1 MCFKYAKKI
10 EMKFNC
16 NLTEIIKTGVFL
28 IPYTTMLIFGALPL
42 FFLEL
47 SVGQFTKSG
56 PITIWNKIC
65 PPMKGI
71 GYCCVLISWYVS
83 FYYNVIIAWTTYY
96 IIKTITSGK

>member
-1 MCFKYAKKI
+1 
-10 EMKFNC
+10 
-16 NLTEIIKTGVFL
+16 
-28 IPYTTMLIFGALPL
+28 MLIFGALPL

-56 PITIWNKIC
+56 PITMWDKIC

-96 IIKTITSGK
+96 IIKTITSGILRFILMISLVKWKKI